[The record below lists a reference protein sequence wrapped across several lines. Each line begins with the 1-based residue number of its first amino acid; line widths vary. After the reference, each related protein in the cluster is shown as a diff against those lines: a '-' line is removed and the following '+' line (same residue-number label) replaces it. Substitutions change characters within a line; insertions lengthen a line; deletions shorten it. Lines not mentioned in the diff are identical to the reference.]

1 MKTKMDEFNKSWFS
15 YQFFFFFLKVV
26 VRQWLMGKNEN
37 KKQMWVCKYL
47 ELQMLIEGLGLFD
60 RKYFFKNF
68 CMYPEKRET

>member
-1 MKTKMDEFNKSWFS
+1 
-15 YQFFFFFLKVV
+15 
-26 VRQWLMGKNEN
+26 MGKNEN

-68 CMYPEKRET
+68 CMCPEKRET